1 MLTQIT
7 RETHHLAE
15 LLRGEDHRSRFCL
28 NEQGVRSD
36 EWSTVE
42 SAKCMEQL
50 AHGYIYPTCH
60 RIQEKICKI
69 DLPGWGQAFGMF
81 FGLIISSLGHDQN

>member
-1 MLTQIT
+1 
-7 RETHHLAE
+7 
-15 LLRGEDHRSRFCL
+15 
-28 NEQGVRSD
+28 
-36 EWSTVE
+36 
-42 SAKCMEQL
+42 MEQL